1 MSLNNTGIEPTEYN
15 VLILLEK
22 APDRIGSIHLAS
34 ETQDRKQGLQTRGR
48 LIAASPLAFTYD
60 EWRDVS
66 DDQRPKVGDQVIIA
80 KGAGVFIDD
89 VGDGEFYRLIKD
101 KDVCAIVRKPAKA
114 AKVAA

>member
-15 VLILLEK
+15 VLIHLEK
-22 APDRIGSIHLAS
+22 TPEKIGSIVLAT

-48 LIAASPLAFTYD
+48 LIAASPLAFSYD
-60 EWRDVS
+60 EWRDVT

-101 KDVCAIVRKPAKA
+101 KDVCAIVRASQAKAKA
-114 AKVAA
+114 A